1 MQIAGS
7 ERAGT
12 DTFRRK
18 RGDVQSTGAGS
29 GVVHSD
35 QNEHKHQLCQFRNYG
50 RTACILCIIME
61 PFGGREEGR
70 AVVIASPL
78 KGGKEVSNEQETTAE
93 RVVEGQITSQSQSM

>member
-1 MQIAGS
+1 
-7 ERAGT
+7 
-12 DTFRRK
+12 
-18 RGDVQSTGAGS
+18 
-29 GVVHSD
+29 
-35 QNEHKHQLCQFRNYG
+35 
-50 RTACILCIIME
+50 ME